1 MSQLIG
7 RLTGLRTLG
16 ERYVPTYFLAALGNG
31 GMAVTF
37 FIWLNLL
44 VPPQSKTCRHHR

>member
-1 MSQLIG
+1 MRHVVA
-7 RLTGLRTLG
+7 RLTGLRSLG
-16 ERYVPTYFLAALGNG
+16 ERYTPTYWLAALGNG
-31 GMAVTF
+31 GTAVTF